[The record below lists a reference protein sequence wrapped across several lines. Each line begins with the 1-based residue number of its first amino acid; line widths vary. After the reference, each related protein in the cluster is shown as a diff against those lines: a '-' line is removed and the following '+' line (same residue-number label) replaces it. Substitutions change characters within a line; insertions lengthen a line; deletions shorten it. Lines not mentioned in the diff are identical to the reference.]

1 VNTQDYRP
9 LKSEYYDEDGKLLKI
24 MTFGGYKKYK
34 NLWRAG
40 NIQVKNVKKNRST
53 ILEMKKFSIKKMDDG
68 EFSMSALEEG

>member
-1 VNTQDYRP
+1 
-9 LKSEYYDEDGKLLKI
+9 